1 MAALNLLK
9 NLQLPWLIARLKNEW
24 LNRQL
29 AEIRYRLR
37 LQPWPLSLGAALLGI
52 SLLALLAMVVRQKLE
67 LDQLQQSVVQ
77 MRQQMPPHQDSS
89 VEQTPQAALNSFYQ
103 LLPPEADAPRLV
115 GIVLKAAT
123 DQGITPDKVEYQL
136 SRNTN
141 AAFSRYQLTL
151 PMHAD
156 YVAVRK
162 FSIQVLNT
170 LPNAALSEMS
180 FRRDDSG
187 EGMVEAR
194 LRITLY
200 MGLAQR

>member
-1 MAALNLLK
+1 MAALNHLTSS
-9 NLQLPWLIARLKNEW
+9 QLPRIAARFKNEW
-24 LNRQL
+24 LNRQFV
-29 AEIRYRLR
+29 EVRYRLR
-37 LQPWPLSLGAALLGI
+37 LQPWSLLLGATLLVI
-52 SLLALLAMVVRQKLE
+52 SLLALLAMVVPQKLALE
-67 LDQLQQSVVQ
+67 QLQQSVVH
-77 MRQQMPPHQDSS
+77 MRQQIPPHQDLS

-103 LLPPEADAPRLV
+103 FLPPEADAPRLV
-115 GIVLKAAT
+115 GIVLKAAA

-180 FRRDDSG
+180 FRRDESG

-194 LRITLY
+194 LRITFYL
-200 MGLAQR
+200 GPAQ